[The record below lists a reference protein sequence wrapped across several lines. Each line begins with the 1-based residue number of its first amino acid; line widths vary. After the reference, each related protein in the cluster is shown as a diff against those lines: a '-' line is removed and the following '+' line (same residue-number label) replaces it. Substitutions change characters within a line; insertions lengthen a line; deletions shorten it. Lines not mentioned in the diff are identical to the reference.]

1 MSNDPDAP
9 ERKIA
14 ASYYDGRSSE
24 PFLVELEVD
33 RTGVTLLGAVRR
45 KYEWT
50 GTRLSEPLQH
60 APRLIRFA
68 DGSHCEIVDHA
79 GLDAALQA
87 TGYRDSWVVR
97 SQRRWSH
104 VAVATVL
111 LIAAILALYRWGLP
125 AAAEYAA
132 RRVPP
137 AVESRIGVQAVKI
150 VEQRFGPSKLPPA
163 QRDRVQR
170 VFDSI
175 VPHDGRNFRLLLRD
189 GGPIGANA
197 FALPGGTVLV
207 TDQLAELATDD
218 AALAGVLA
226 HEIGH
231 VEKRHVLRQ
240 IISSSVVGVVIAMIA
255 GDVSS
260 VTVALPAALAQLSY
274 SRDMEREADAYAV
287 ELLQQHSIPVEP
299 FADLLQR
306 LQKDSGGGADG
317 WGRYL
322 TTHPAT
328 EQRVAAIRQAAHLR

>member
-1 MSNDPDAP
+1 M
-9 ERKIA
+9 
-14 ASYYDGRSSE
+14 ASYYDGRSSV

-33 RTGVTLLGAVRR
+33 RSGVALLGPVRR
-45 KYEWT
+45 RYEWS
-50 GTRLSEPLQH
+50 GAKLSEPLRH

-68 DGSHCEIVDHA
+68 DGSHCEIADPA

-87 TGYRDSWVVR
+87 VGYRDSWVVR
-97 SQRRWSH
+97 SQRRASH

-111 LIAAILALYRWGLP
+111 LLAAILAMYRWGLP
-125 AAAEYAA
+125 AASAFAA

-137 AVESRIGVQAVKI
+137 AVESRIGVQSVRI
-150 VEQRFGPSKLPPA
+150 VQQRFGPSKLAPA
-163 QRDRVQR
+163 QRERVQR

-175 VPHDGRNFRLLLRD
+175 VPHDERDFRLLLRD

-231 VEKRHVLRQ
+231 VEKRRVLRQ
-240 IISSSVVGVVIAMIA
+240 IISSSVVGVVVAMVA
-255 GDVSS
+255 GDVST

-287 ELLQQHSIPVEP
+287 ELLQRHSIPVAP

-306 LQKDSGGGADG
+306 LQKDSGGDAGE

-322 TTHPAT
+322 RTHPAAQ
-328 EQRVAAIRQAAHLR
+328 ERIAAIREAAHLR

>member
-1 MSNDPDAP
+1 MSNDPDAS

-33 RTGVTLLGAVRR
+33 RTGVTLLGSVRR

-68 DGSHCEIVDHA
+68 DGSHCEIVHQA

-87 TGYRDSWVVR
+87 AGHSDSWVVR

-104 VAVATVL
+104 VTVATVL

-125 AAAEYAA
+125 AAAGYAA

-137 AVESRIGVQAVKI
+137 AIEDKIGARAASI
-150 VEQRFGPSKLPPA
+150 VEQRFAPSKLVPEQRERA
-163 QRDRVQR
+163 QRI
-170 VFDSI
+170 FDSI
-175 VPHDGRNFRLLLRD
+175 VPHDGRSFRLVLRD

-197 FALPGGTVLV
+197 FALPGGTVV
-207 TDQLAELATDD
+207 TTDQLVELATDD

-231 VEKRHVLRQ
+231 VERRHVLRQ
-240 IISSSVVGVVIAMIA
+240 IISGSAVGAVIAVVA

-287 ELLQQHSIPVEP
+287 ELLQRHSIPVEP

-306 LQKDSGGGADG
+306 LQKDSGGDAAE

-322 TTHPAT
+322 RTHPAAA
-328 EQRVAAIRQAAHLR
+328 ERVVAIRQAAHLR